1 MKDTTA
7 VDAKSQQMLELLAQ
21 GASSRLIAK
30 RMGYREGTMRVY
42 LHNLYKRIG
51 VKGKTQAVIWYL
63 ARTRPSGEKR
73 SAAPHVTA
81 AAAEESFGDMA
92 LRESLYAA
100 LGVMS
105 SFLGPYGRV
114 WEVGVRLKG
123 DDLDE
128 AALARRMQSR
138 LLWQALLE
146 GDCAYGKS
154 LCDADK
160 AERIAFD
167 APSDGGLLVALLLI
181 GGYSSAAD
189 RLMAQIAGKRKGP
202 APLTAKEIALLRALR
217 DALYANDEAALATLY
232 NHAAEPSANPVL
244 NHVAMVMLF
253 HAYRARK
260 DLERA
265 RGTANAL
272 WAAAEAA
279 RQHIEAMGVR
289 PLGRDMTLPRPAKAG
304 VKEVNLLREKAAAT
318 R

>member
-1 MKDTTA
+1 M
-7 VDAKSQQMLELLAQ
+7 DAKSQQMLELLAE

-63 ARTRPSGEKR
+63 GRTRPGGDKHTVAPQIPV
-73 SAAPHVTA
+73 AAD
-81 AAAEESFGDMA
+81 ESFGDMA

-123 DDLDE
+123 GELDE
-128 AALARRMQSR
+128 ATLARRTRSR
-138 LLWQALLE
+138 LLWQALLQ
-146 GDCAYGKS
+146 GDCAYGKR
-154 LCDADK
+154 LCDSTE
-160 AERIAFD
+160 AERLAFD
-167 APSDGGLLVALLLI
+167 SPSDAALLAALLLI

-189 RLMAQIAGKRKGP
+189 RLVAQLSSKRKG
-202 APLTAKEIALLRALR
+202 AAVVTAREAGLMRALR
-217 DALYANDEAALATLY
+217 DALYASDEGALGTIYNVAAD
-232 NHAAEPSANPVL
+232 SAGNSGL
-244 NHVAMVMLF
+244 NQVAMVMLF
-253 HAYRARK
+253 HAYKARK

-265 RGTANAL
+265 RSTANAI

-279 RQHIEAMGVR
+279 RQHLEAMGVR
-289 PLGRDMTLPRPAKAG
+289 PLGRDMSLPRPAKVGAR
-304 VKEVNLLREKAAAT
+304 EASAAREKVTAT

>member
-1 MKDTTA
+1 MKDSA
-7 VDAKSQQMLELLAQ
+7 IDAKSQQMLELLAQ

-63 ARTRPSGEKR
+63 GRTRPGGDKR
-73 SAAPHVTA
+73 ASAAHVTA
-81 AAAEESFGDMA
+81 ATDESFGDMA

-114 WEVGVRLKG
+114 WEAGVRLKG
-123 DDLDE
+123 ADLDE

-146 GDCAYGKS
+146 GDFAYGKG

-160 AERIAFD
+160 AERLTFD
-167 APSDGGLLVALLLI
+167 SPSDGVLLAALLSI
-181 GGYSSAAD
+181 GGFSSAAD
-189 RLMAQIAGKRKGP
+189 RLIGQLSGKRKG
-202 APLTAKEIALLRALR
+202 ASGITIREAALIRALR
-217 DALYANDEAALATLY
+217 DALYANDDGALMTLY
-232 NHAAEPSANPVL
+232 NHAAESSANPVV

-265 RGTANAL
+265 RGTANAI
-272 WAAAEAA
+272 WAAAETS
-279 RQHIEAMGVR
+279 RQHLEAMGVR
-289 PLGRDMTLPRPAKAG
+289 PLGRDLALPRPAKAAAREG
-304 VKEVNLLREKAAAT
+304 SAAREKVAAT